1 MHGLRPD
8 FKRASHLRREDDI
21 AGDGQVKHYPKMR
34 EVIHD
39 GSKPPK
45 LGTYTPQMPYLLEGN
60 EGATLG
66 RMGSVA
72 GERERSSAARPR
84 TT

>member
-1 MHGLRPD
+1 M
-8 FKRASHLRREDDI
+8 KR
-21 AGDGQVKHYPKMR
+21 YPKMR

-45 LGTYTPQMPYLLEGN
+45 LGSYTPPKPYLLERI

-72 GERERSSAARPR
+72 GEREGAAQPDG
-84 TT
+84 TTSHSTRLPNNASQVAGYDRLGGRG

>member
-1 MHGLRPD
+1 M
-8 FKRASHLRREDDI
+8 KRYL
-21 AGDGQVKHYPKMR
+21 KMR

-45 LGTYTPQMPYLLEGN
+45 LGTYTPPKPYLFESN
-60 EGATLG
+60 EGTTLG
-66 RMGSVA
+66 RTGSVA

-84 TT
+84 TA